1 MKLPEP
7 VGALYT
13 IAGAQHCTITQALT
27 DTNLYTEMQMIELR
41 RATIE
46 ECALLCCE
54 QADDANSNKRKPL
67 LTDNGKTLYEGM
79 TVSAWNCVAAIRN
92 MDK

>member
-13 IAGAQHCTITQALT
+13 IAGAQHCTMTQALT

-41 RATIE
+41 RATISE
-46 ECALLCCE
+46 IVAMWEAPYTQHNQDPFITRLRALLL
-54 QADDANSNKRKPL
+54 S
-67 LTDNGKTLYEGM
+67 
-79 TVSAWNCVAAIRN
+79 I
-92 MDK
+92 